1 MAESGFKYVRLASRL
16 GGCAAACEELP
27 CSPAIYAW
35 FRGVRLVSEAEPD
48 EFIRSVVDVVG
59 APASPTRTA
68 RLGHLHEVSL
78 SSRSQ
83 LSPKK
88 LDRLHQLATSSSFRA
103 QVAELVEHA
112 TAIQTPLY
120 VGKATDI
127 QARTRQHLHPT
138 SQLATRLR
146 EADIDLSECTLGYAV
161 LEETDDDVS
170 TEDLTLLEEILT
182 RVCRPGFVLRPG

>member
-1 MAESGFKYVRLASRL
+1 MRLYRRW

-27 CSPAIYAW
+27 CAPAIYAW
-35 FRGVRLVSEAEPD
+35 FKGVRLVSDAEPD
-48 EFIRSVVDVVG
+48 EFIRSVVDLVG

-78 SSRSQ
+78 SSTSQ

-88 LDRLHQLATSSSFRA
+88 FDRLHQLATSSSFRSQLA
-103 QVAELVEHA
+103 DLIKHA

-127 QARTRQHLHPT
+127 QARTRQHLQPT
-138 SQLATRLR
+138 SELATRLR
-146 EADIDLSECTLGYAV
+146 EADIDIGECTLGYAV
-161 LEETDDDVS
+161 LAETDDEVS
-170 TEDLTLLEEILT
+170 TEALTLLEEILT